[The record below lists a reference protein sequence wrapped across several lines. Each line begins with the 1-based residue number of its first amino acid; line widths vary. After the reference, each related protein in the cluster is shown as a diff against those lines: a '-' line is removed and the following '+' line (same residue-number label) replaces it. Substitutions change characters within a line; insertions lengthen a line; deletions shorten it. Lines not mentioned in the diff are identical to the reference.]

1 MKSDIIGSTVNLV
14 THFLIA
20 MLEQIEAEAK
30 PEEVGFYDAISEVL
44 GNMLDKED
52 LITLEGRDINP
63 AWVEILV
70 QARGK

>member
-20 MLEQIEAEAK
+20 MLEQIEAGAN
-30 PEEVGFYDAISEVL
+30 PEDVGFYDAISEVL

-63 AWVEILV
+63 VWVEILV